1 MSVSVQE
8 SVPAGKASYFDLDYY
23 KRVWEIVKGWGQL
36 NEIPAERLPSHED
49 YEAVVRLLYV
59 EARLID
65 AGRLAE
71 WIDLYTQDCAYWLP
85 ADADLGDPTKIVSW
99 EFNDRRRL
107 EERVERLGTGRAY
120 SQAPP
125 TRSSHLYSNI
135 EAMTDGKDGMH
146 VLCSFLIQTNF
157 AGHPSS
163 RSGWNGYIL
172 RREAG
177 RWRIVLKRI
186 NMYDADLAQEN
197 NSFTL

>member
-1 MSVSVQE
+1 MNVSAPQPDTAAK
-8 SVPAGKASYFDLDYY
+8 SGYFDLEYY
-23 KRVWEIVKGWGQL
+23 TRIWEIVKGWGRL
-36 NEIPAERLPSHED
+36 AEIPADRLPTRDD
-49 YEAVVRLLYV
+49 YDAAVRLLYT

-65 AGRLAE
+65 AGRLNE
-71 WIDLYTQDCAYWLP
+71 WIELFTQDCAYWLP
-85 ADADLGDPTKIVSW
+85 ADTALGDPTKIVSW

-135 EAMTDGKDGMH
+135 EAMTDGDDGMY

-157 AGHPSS
+157 AGFVSS

-186 NMYDADLAQEN
+186 NLYDADLAQEN